1 MILGDPVKGSFD
13 SQIQNHWFKCLVPVL
28 FLHPGLWILK
38 VLWTIFMVLLA
49 SSGSWAPCL
58 SESPLVNFKRCFTLW
73 EFVGSI
79 KMPERTHLLEKLAT
93 VTPKRHLVTCLK
105 TNLSHFWSQNES
117 SAAGRCCFLCCF
129 LCVLSLLAFS
139 LRWLPDLKE
148 PSCSFLSAGD
158 YRCTAL
164 TPAPPVPLPGPRTS
178 PPVSNVPLCAWVCSE
193 HL

>member
-1 MILGDPVKGSFD
+1 MILGDPVEGSFD
-13 SQIQNHWFKCLVPVL
+13 SQIQSHWIKCLVPVL

-38 VLWTIFMVLLA
+38 VLWTIFMVLIA

-58 SESPLVNFKRCFTLW
+58 SKSPLVNFERCFTLW

-79 KMPERTHLLEKLAT
+79 KTPECTHLLEKLAT
-93 VTPKRHLVTCLK
+93 VTPKRHLVTCLN
-105 TNLSHFWSQNES
+105 TSLSHFWSQNES
-117 SAAGRCCFLCCF
+117 SAAGSLSFSAAF
-129 LCVLSLLAFS
+129 FVLSLLAFS
-139 LRWLPDLKE
+139 LRWLPDLKG

-164 TPAPPVPLPGPRTS
+164 SPAPPVPLSGPRTS
-178 PPVSNVPLCAWVCSE
+178 LLVSNAPLYAWVCSE